1 MFTAEATAKK
11 RMAAARGETYE
22 EEQTGHSNFDAGRDM
37 DSRFLDVFREAGFNQ
52 VKRWY
57 QAQNHVFRTG
67 EEFMGAP
74 INNRLS
80 SLEPDVKEALKSTYD
95 DLSGANTEDLR
106 VFEVMIVM
114 AFKD

>member
-1 MFTAEATAKK
+1 
-11 RMAAARGETYE
+11 
-22 EEQTGHSNFDAGRDM
+22 
-37 DSRFLDVFREAGFNQ
+37 
-52 VKRWY
+52 
-57 QAQNHVFRTG
+57 
-67 EEFMGAP
+67 MGAP